1 MKSLLVRIGLV
12 GAGVLLLVSA
22 AEASVC
28 SNIKASCYATCANL
42 LHWRQCDA
50 GCNNDYRACVKS
62 GTNSNSGGSQ
72 AICNTGNK
80 AADSKC
86 RSQHNVTK
94 GSGGSVNRA
103 PAK

>member
-1 MKSLLVRIGLV
+1 MKSLLGRMGLV
-12 GAGVLLLVSA
+12 GSVVLLQISA
-22 AEASVC
+22 ADASVC
-28 SNIKASCYATCANL
+28 SDIKVSCFATCANL
-42 LHWRQCDA
+42 LHRRQCDA
-50 GCNNDYRACVKS
+50 VCNNDYRACVKS

-94 GSGGSVNRA
+94 GSDGSANRV
-103 PAK
+103 PVK